1 MSRPPSTHVEA
12 VREKL
17 RTRLRAGVHRPG
29 DRFLSARELR
39 RRSAYRIKRRI
50 EYSMRSVAEGLLER
64 RAASG
69 TYIPGGLVDLQ
80 GAQLIFNPRARHE
93 QSFGGRLLADLTAR
107 LERDRVS
114 WKLAWTDKNYKFRAR
129 VCPFYG
135 KRRLQRASAA
145 RQRLLRCC

>member
-29 DRFLSARELR
+29 DRFLSARELAQAFGVSYQTAHR
-39 RRSAYRIKRRI
+39 VLDALCG
-50 EYSMRSVAEGLLER
+50 EGLLER

-93 QSFGGRLLADLTAR
+93 QSFGGRLLAI
-107 LERDRVS
+107 
-114 WKLAWTDKNYKFRAR
+114 
-129 VCPFYG
+129 
-135 KRRLQRASAA
+135 
-145 RQRLLRCC
+145 